1 MKLTRVVPF
10 LLLAAAPSAGLHAQ
24 ASRLDSVDTFV
35 RAQMAQ
41 RHIAGLSLAVIQ
53 DGRIVLARGYGVA
66 DETTRDPVTTA
77 TLFQAGSISK
87 PVSALGA
94 LHLVEAGRLS
104 LDADVNAVL
113 TTWKVPDNAFTAME
127 RVTLRRILSHSAGLT
142 VHGFPGYDVRDP
154 WPSLVQ
160 VLDGA
165 TPANTAPIRVDTTP
179 GAIWRYSGGGLTV
192 MQQLLI
198 DVTGTPFPRF
208 MREVVLDPIGMA
220 SSSFEQ
226 PLPPARAALAAS
238 GYFADRSPVRG
249 RWHVYPEMAAA
260 GLWTTATD
268 LARFAIEIQLTLAG
282 RGHGVISPA
291 MARQYVTVQKGP
303 SGLGIFVQGNGS
315 ALNFNHGGRD
325 EGFDAQLVAFAQTGQ
340 GAAIMIN
347 ANDNS
352 RFMSRV
358 LGFIGRAY
366 GWPQDGSD
374 DGAPAAVRGARLDP
388 ARLARYA
395 SYYEM
400 LENHM
405 ITVVPN
411 QDGTGLETLAD
422 GLPDETFLA
431 IDSLRFGSAE
441 RGIRVVVALD
451 PRGVVTGVVWRA
463 GEGARE
469 LHVARVA
476 PLPSSR
482 TPAPDPEPAL
492 TARIALV
499 LQALRQGGSALRD
512 AADIAPGAK
521 HDFAGGIG
529 TALDGLGTLTWLGG
543 EDVAGRGIHR
553 HGADV
558 ARVRYYQV
566 TTSAGQRYLLV
577 HLTAEGSVA
586 DFDVVER

>member
-1 MKLTRVVPF
+1 VKLTRIVPL
-10 LLLAAAPSAGLHAQ
+10 LLLAAAPSARLHAQ

-66 DETTRDPVTTA
+66 DETTRDPVTPA

-113 TTWKVPDNAFTAME
+113 TTWKVPDNAFTATE

-154 WPSLVQ
+154 RPTLVQ

-165 TPANTAPIRVDTTP
+165 APANTAPIRVDTTP

-208 MREVVLDPIGMA
+208 MRETVLDPIGMA

-226 PLPPARAALAAS
+226 PLPPARAALTAS
-238 GYFADRSPVRG
+238 GYYADRSPVRG

-268 LARFAIEIQLTLAG
+268 LARFAIEIQQTLAG
-282 RGHGVISPA
+282 HGHGVISPA

-303 SGLGIFVQGNGS
+303 SGLGIIVQGNGS
-315 ALNFNHGGRD
+315 ALSFNHGGRD
-325 EGFDAQLVAFAQTGQ
+325 EGFDAQLVAFAETGQ

-358 LGFIGRAY
+358 LGFIARAY

-388 ARLARYA
+388 ARLAGYA
-395 SYYEM
+395 GYYEM
-400 LENHM
+400 LENQM
-405 ITVVPN
+405 ITLVPN

-441 RGIRVVVALD
+441 RGIRVVFVPD

-469 LHVARVA
+469 RLVARVA
-476 PLPSSR
+476 PLPGTR
-482 TPAPDPEPAL
+482 APAPDPEPAL
-492 TARIALV
+492 TSRIALV
-499 LQALRQGGSALRD
+499 LQALRQGGTALRD
-512 AADIAPGAK
+512 AADIAPGTK
-521 HDFAGGIG
+521 RDFAGGIG
-529 TALDGLGTLTWLGG
+529 TALDGLGTLAWLGD

-566 TTSAGQRYLLV
+566 NTSAGQRSLLV

>member
-1 MKLTRVVPF
+1 MKLTRIVPLL
-10 LLLAAAPSAGLHAQ
+10 LLLAAPSARLHAQ

-66 DETTRDPVTTA
+66 DETTRDPVTPA

-113 TTWKVPDNAFTAME
+113 TTWKVPDNAFTATE

-154 WPSLVQ
+154 RPTLVQ

-165 TPANTAPIRVDTTP
+165 APANTAPIRVDTTP

-198 DVTGTPFPRF
+198 EVTGTPFPRF
-208 MREVVLDPIGMA
+208 MRETVLDPIGMA

-226 PLPPARAALAAS
+226 PLPPARAALTAS
-238 GYFADRSPVRG
+238 GYYADRSPVRG

-268 LARFAIEIQLTLAG
+268 LARFAIEIQQTLAG

-303 SGLGIFVQGNGS
+303 SGLGIIVQGNGS
-315 ALNFNHGGRD
+315 ALSFNHGGRD
-325 EGFDAQLVAFAQTGQ
+325 EGFDAQLVAFAETGQ

-358 LGFIGRAY
+358 LGFIARAY

-388 ARLARYA
+388 ARLAGYA
-395 SYYEM
+395 GYYEM
-400 LENHM
+400 LENQM
-405 ITVVPN
+405 ITLVPN

-441 RGIRVVVALD
+441 RGIRVVFVPD

-469 LHVARVA
+469 RLVARVA
-476 PLPSSR
+476 PLPGTR
-482 TPAPDPEPAL
+482 APGPDPEPAL
-492 TARIALV
+492 TSRIALV
-499 LQALRQGGSALRD
+499 LGALRQGGTALRD
-512 AADIAPGAK
+512 AADIAPGTK
-521 HDFAGGIG
+521 RDFAGGIG
-529 TALDGLGTLTWLGG
+529 TALDGLGTLAWLGD

-558 ARVRYYQV
+558 ARVRYYQMN
-566 TTSAGQRYLLV
+566 TSAGLRYLLV